1 MAQGPGGKESMD
13 RRKNWMTKW
22 KKKKLGGAT
31 ARGGAGD
38 GKKEAS
44 KVVYKKAV
52 SCSLRWARVSE
63 APR

>member
-1 MAQGPGGKESMD
+1 MD

-22 KKKKLGGAT
+22 KKKKLGGAN
-31 ARGGAGD
+31 AQGGDGD
-38 GKKEAS
+38 GKKRDS

-52 SCSLRWARVSE
+52 SCGARSVGLVSVR